1 MWYVKKMLLPMLF
14 LITSCNVPATQHKP
28 VSIFESVAAFH
39 PQAKNHLVF
48 AFNPNDCLNCLYV
61 FSEHLAKWR
70 NNPANGLILVLQEVR
85 EVERKD
91 ILRKSLAGIDSNHIQ
106 IIWDSN
112 LYTRIQEAGAHNK
125 LNTSVL
131 EVYSA
136 SGEKLFRKEVRNISG
151 AEPELQRLLVP

>member
-1 MWYVKKMLLPMLF
+1 MLF
-14 LITSCNVPATQHKP
+14 LIASCDVPATQHKT
-28 VSIFESVAAFH
+28 VSIFERVSAFH

-61 FSEHLAKWR
+61 FSEHLNTWR
-70 NNPANGLILVLQEVR
+70 NNPANGITLVLQDVR
-85 EVERKD
+85 EVEQTD
-91 ILRKSLAGIDSNHIQ
+91 ILQKSLSGIDPKHIQ
-106 IIWDSN
+106 LIWDSN

-131 EVYSA
+131 EVYAA

-151 AEPELQRLLVP
+151 AEPELQGLRAK